1 MSRTMMIAVLATT
14 LVAGPVLAQ
23 STNDELAPKPSAVPE
38 TGTTAGAA
46 KPGHTVVAPEDSDLM
61 ASKLMGLE
69 VHNRQDEEV
78 GKIADI
84 LFNPDL
90 TPRAVVL
97 GVGGMLG
104 ISKRQVLVDPA
115 ALHITPAGD
124 GKEGLRA
131 QLDTDSKD
139 LQDAPQFKN

>member
-1 MSRTMMIAVLATT
+1 MARMIMTAVLATT
-14 LVAGPVLAQ
+14 LMAGAAVAQ
-23 STNDELAPKPSAVPE
+23 STNDSLAPKPSAVPE
-38 TGTTAGAA
+38 APTAGGA
-46 KPGHTVVAPEDSDLM
+46 KPGHTVVAAEATDLM

-69 VHNRQDEEV
+69 VYNRQDQEV

-115 ALHITPAGD
+115 TLHITPAGD
-124 GKEGLRA
+124 GKAGLRA
-131 QLDTDSKD
+131 RLDTDSKD
-139 LQDAPQFKN
+139 LQDAPQFKG